1 MNRSILSF
9 IVVIFLSFAN
19 LNSISIK
26 YRRWCSPWKFC
37 SLTAWKAWSPCDK
50 TCGGGQRTRFRQ
62 MCSLPVI
69 DFAQHIATC
78 NRKVSDLIQYE
89 NCSQICSPYG
99 TWSNETNQC
108 VCNDDSIVDSCCMT
122 DRGRWSEWSSWSR
135 CIAKC
140 GTYGVRN
147 RTRMCVWKN
156 DLVRRDVKNINCVG
170 DRVEYDSCLK
180 ECYESEY
187 DEEYFDKMPSN
198 TTVMM
203 GKHAQFVCKQKNGI
217 IKWLINDQDVSIHSI
232 QNPSIKVVSNTTT
245 LFIYPVTKYFS
256 SETRITC
263 QINMSN
269 GEHISRHAW
278 MIIDTHENDPENSID
293 NQCALIKPLES
304 VYYVRL
310 GSSFSIQCQAKT
322 SNATILWQKNGAL
335 IQGNGID
342 NTQILIEYMLFIDT
356 ININHNTSYSCTVQ
370 TTSKCKQ
377 TSYWTLFVFENTR
390 QISDRF
396 QSNPLNFVGT
406 HGIVLPNSSPW
417 HVTISYHDLSVQFS
431 YDAFCSGLLIDED
444 TILSVS
450 QCFDQSSSLQTFLQ
464 QQQLTFDLTKLIIY
478 VAKYDRLSTSS
489 FERQSSV
496 IEILNTS
503 NDFVLLK
510 VHLLFLSIES
520 RPLPLP
526 TMNDMTILINN
537 ISLYATGWGP
547 LSTNS
552 DKPIRLKYIQQR
564 LIQCNQTL
572 SSPMTLC
579 TTAMAIKQPN
589 LCPGDAGGILFAQT
603 NQRIFAV
610 GLISRF
616 SKTFC
621 DMRSVQITTILRLD
635 TILTWLK
642 QNSLD

>member
-1 MNRSILSF
+1 MNRFILLF
-9 IVVIFLSFAN
+9 VIIFLLAKDADLLSV
-19 LNSISIK
+19 K

-37 SLTAWKAWSPCDK
+37 SLTAWKAWSACDK
-50 TCGGGQRTRFRQ
+50 TCGGGQRTRYRQ

-69 DFAQHIATC
+69 DFAQHVAMC
-78 NRKVSDLIQYE
+78 NRKASDLIEYE
-89 NCSQICSPYG
+89 NCSQTCSPYG
-99 TWSNETNQC
+99 TWSDESNRC
-108 VCNDDSIVDSCCMT
+108 VCDDESTVDSCCMT
-122 DRGRWSEWSSWSR
+122 DRGRWSEWSSWSG
-135 CIAKC
+135 CVAKC

-147 RTRMCVWKN
+147 RTRRCVWKS
-156 DLVRRDVKNINCVG
+156 DLVRRDVKNINCIG

-180 ECYESEY
+180 DCHEPEY
-187 DEEYFDKMPSN
+187 DEDYFDKMPSN
-198 TTVMM
+198 ITVMI
-203 GKHAQFVCKQKNGI
+203 GKHAQFVCKQKRGA
-217 IKWLINDQDVSIHSI
+217 IKWLINGQDVAILSIE
-232 QNPSIKVVSNTTT
+232 NPSIKVVSNTTT
-245 LFIYPVTKYFS
+245 LFIYPVTNYFS
-256 SETRITC
+256 SETQITC
-263 QINMSN
+263 QVNMSN

-278 MIIDTHENDPENSID
+278 MIVDAHGNDAENAVD
-293 NQCALIKPLES
+293 NQCALIKPLEAI
-304 VYYVRL
+304 YYVRL

-322 SNATILWQKNGAL
+322 SNATVSWQKNGATV
-335 IQGNGID
+335 QGNGID

-356 ININHNTSYSCTVQ
+356 ITLNHNTSYSCTVQ

-377 TSYWTLFVFENTR
+377 TSYWTLFVFENTH

-406 HGIVLPNSSPW
+406 HGIVLPSSSPW
-417 HVTISYHDLSVQFS
+417 HVTISYRDVSSHFS

-444 TILSVS
+444 TVLSVS
-450 QCFDQSSSLQTFLQ
+450 QCFDQSSSLQTFLE
-464 QQQLTFDLTKLIIY
+464 QQQLSFDSTKLIIY
-478 VAKYDRLSTSS
+478 VAKYDRLSMSA
-489 FERQSSV
+489 FERQSPV
-496 IEILNTS
+496 IQIFNS
-503 NDFVLLK
+503 SDDFVILK

-526 TMNDMTILINN
+526 TMNDVATLINN

-564 LIQCNQTL
+564 LIQCNQTV
-572 SSPMTLC
+572 SSPMILC
-579 TTAMAIKQPN
+579 TTAMAIKQAN

-610 GLISRF
+610 GLVSRF

-621 DMRSVQITTILRLD
+621 DVRSTQITTIIRLD

-642 QNSLD
+642 QNSLA